1 MSKELID
8 KIIFKLKKNQPF
20 SVIVEELDLNTEEKM
35 YVMNLL
41 LNKGYTN
48 LKEKNLFDNQNQE
61 ASHYFI
67 NTKSK
72 TFKLCLLSD
81 THLGSKFDQIS
92 SLETIYNKG
101 EKIGVDYYLHAG
113 DFFEGF
119 INNSHEFKRSLR
131 HQTVDQQIEYA
142 YNNYP
147 HSSKPTLIINGNHE
161 EETRRKTKVDML
173 EELTKL
179 RNDIIY
185 LNNTK
190 SNIQMG
196 KLRIMM
202 MHTNTTN
209 RSMKENIIKKDIDKY
224 PLNATPKIVITGHT
238 HNRSYKLYKGT
249 HIFQVPSLMSC
260 RDPKLYTNGPEEN
273 GVWWLDISISCKG
286 NIERIIQEP
295 ETIHYQYKKVR

>member
-161 EETRRKTKVDML
+161 EETRRKTQVDML

>member
-295 ETIHYQYKKVR
+295 ETIHYQYKKTK

>member
-147 HSSKPTLIINGNHE
+147 HSPKPTLIINGNHE

-209 RSMKENIIKKDIDKY
+209 RSMKEKIIKKDIDKY

-238 HNRSYKLYKGT
+238 HNRSYTLYKGT

-295 ETIHYQYKKVR
+295 ETIHYQYKKTK

>member
-1 MSKELID
+1 
-8 KIIFKLKKNQPF
+8 
-20 SVIVEELDLNTEEKM
+20 
-35 YVMNLL
+35 
-41 LNKGYTN
+41 
-48 LKEKNLFDNQNQE
+48 
-61 ASHYFI
+61 
-67 NTKSK
+67 
-72 TFKLCLLSD
+72 
-81 THLGSKFDQIS
+81 
-92 SLETIYNKG
+92 
-101 EKIGVDYYLHAG
+101 
-113 DFFEGF
+113 
-119 INNSHEFKRSLR
+119 
-131 HQTVDQQIEYA
+131 
-142 YNNYP
+142 
-147 HSSKPTLIINGNHE
+147 
-161 EETRRKTKVDML
+161 ML

-209 RSMKENIIKKDIDKY
+209 RSMKEKIIKKDIDKY

-238 HNRSYKLYKGT
+238 HNRSYTLYKGT